1 MEGEGE
7 GGEGGG
13 LTGFILERRL
23 EEAPGRRR
31 GEEEKEKEREEAGT
45 DPADQE
51 VSQKE
56 SWGGAENRV
65 GGARE
70 HTE

>member
-13 LTGFILERRL
+13 LTGFILDHRL